1 MPRSWCASLRADPIS
16 WLLDPEN
23 PAVRYVTLR
32 DLLDRPAND
41 PDLLLTRAAM
51 PDYPPL
57 SRILARQKASGYW
70 VKRDYYLP
78 KHYGTFWVLCV
89 LGDLGLTAEHPEV
102 RRSCDFMFSFQ
113 RDHGPFCRRRRVS
126 GQGIVWDTE
135 PGPCTHARIV
145 RFLIQFG
152 YRTDPR
158 VRRAIDWLIDTQR
171 ADGMWDCGRPTRPG
185 CLRATYDVLRIAAL
199 DPETA
204 RHPAV
209 TRGAAIICD
218 LLMKPGMSRYHVG
231 IPWTTL
237 QWPPFDYSLMGTL
250 DSLARMGYSIDHP
263 NIAEAVDYLLG
274 RQSADG
280 SWPLDHT
287 PSRPPFDPGSPG
299 EPNKWVTLESLKTLR
314 LMLGSTSGGPESR
327 VSALDPRENR

>member
-1 MPRSWCASLRADPIS
+1 MPSGWRESLRDDPIP

-23 PAVRYVTLR
+23 PAVRCLTLR

-41 PDLLLTRAAM
+41 QDVLQAQAEIPAYTPFAEL
-51 PDYPPL
+51 
-57 SRILARQKASGYW
+57 LARQKPGGYW
-70 VKRDYYLP
+70 VKQDYYLP

-89 LGDLGLTAEHPEV
+89 LGDVGLTAEHPQIRE
-102 RRSCDFMFSFQ
+102 SCEFIFNFQ

-152 YRTDPR
+152 HGNDPR
-158 VRRAIDWLIDTQR
+158 VRRAIGWLIEAQR
-171 ADGMWDCGRPTRPG
+171 SDGMWDCGRPARPG
-185 CLRATYDVLRIAAL
+185 CLRATHDVLRIAAL

-204 RHPAV
+204 ALPAV
-209 TRGAAIICD
+209 TRGAAAIGD
-218 LLMKPGMSRYHVG
+218 LLMEPSMSGYHVG

-237 QWPPFDYSLMGTL
+237 QWPPFDYSLATTL
-250 DSLARMGYSIDHP
+250 DSLARLGYTLDHP
-263 NIAEAVDYLLG
+263 KIAQATDYLLS
-274 RQSADG
+274 RQLPDG

-287 PSRPPFDPGSPG
+287 SSRPPFDLGPPG
-299 EPNKWVTLESLKTLR
+299 EPNKWVTLEVLRALR
-314 LMLGSTSGGPESR
+314 LLLGTGQR
-327 VSALDPRENR
+327 WA